1 LFFAID
7 FVTMQ
12 LKRRH
17 VLFGLMGLA
26 VPLVA
31 SSCTKS
37 ASSSSSG
44 SASSASTEA
53 TNPEKIRI
61 GYQVYAG
68 SELLAKGLGL
78 AQKTFPNSQV
88 EYLRFD
94 AGRDVNTALAA
105 KGIDFGVLGSTAAA
119 VGISS
124 GLAYNIVYLYDLIG
138 SAESLVV
145 KSNIKTIADLKGKKI
160 AVPFSSTSHY
170 SLLSLLKLEGIN
182 QNELTILDMVPP
194 DMLAAWQRGD
204 IDGGYLWQPTLDKMK
219 NNGGTI
225 LATSADLAKRGYA
238 TFDVAAVRT
247 EFAQQYPGV
256 LKQYVGML
264 NQATQLYKEKPQ
276 DAAKALAAELGVSA
290 DEALNLAKQSIWI
303 DSSEQSN
310 AKYLGTSSQPGAIAK
325 ALKDTADFMVAQ
337 KAIPTAPDQETY
349 QKRILYL

>member
-1 LFFAID
+1 
-7 FVTMQ
+7 MQ

-31 SSCTKS
+31 SSCS
-37 ASSSSSG
+37 GGSSNSSG
-44 SASSASTEA
+44 STAAAPSASLGTA
-53 TNPEKIRI
+53 TPAKIRI

-78 AQKTFPNSQV
+78 AKEVFPGSQI

-94 AGRDVNTALAA
+94 AGRDVNTAMAA

-138 SAESLVV
+138 SAEALVV

-170 SLLSLLKLEGIN
+170 SLLSLLKLEGID
-182 QNELTILDMVPP
+182 QKDLKVLDMVPP

-219 NNGGTI
+219 NSGGTI

-238 TFDVAAVRT
+238 TFDVAVVRS
-247 EFAQQYPGV
+247 EFAQQYPDV
-256 LKQYVGML
+256 LKKYVAML
-264 NQATQLYKEKPQ
+264 DQATKVYQDKPQ
-276 DAAKALAAELGVSA
+276 EAAKALAAELGVSA
-290 DEALNLAKQSIWI
+290 DEALNLAKQSIWL
-303 DSSEQSN
+303 DSSKQ
-310 AKYLGTSSQPGAIAK
+310 ADVKYLGTTSQPGAIAK

-337 KAIPTAPDQETY
+337 KAIPTAPNQETY

>member
-1 LFFAID
+1 
-7 FVTMQ
+7 MQ

-17 VLFGLMGLA
+17 ILFGLMGLA
-26 VPLVA
+26 VPFVA
-31 SSCTKS
+31 SSCTGG

-44 SASSASTEA
+44 STASEPSSTEA
-53 TNPEKIRI
+53 ATPEKIRI

-78 AQKTFPNSQV
+78 AKEAFSNSQV

-105 KGIDFGVLGSTAAA
+105 KGIDLGVLGSTAAA

-124 GLAYNIVYLYDLIG
+124 GLSYNIVYLYDLIG

-145 KSNIKTIADLKGKKI
+145 KSDIKTVADLKGKKI

-182 QNELTILDMVPP
+182 QNDLTILDMVPP
-194 DMLAAWQRGD
+194 DMLAAWQRDD
-204 IDGGYLWQPTLDKMK
+204 IDGGYLWQPTLDKIK
-219 NNGGTI
+219 NDGGTV

-238 TFDVAAVRT
+238 TFDVAVVRS
-247 EFAQQYPGV
+247 EFAQQYPDV
-256 LKQYVGML
+256 LKKYVEML
-264 NQATQLYKEKPQ
+264 DQATQVYRDNPQ

-290 DEALNLAKQSIWI
+290 DEALSLAKQSIWL
-303 DSSEQSN
+303 DSSEQAD
-310 AKYLGTSSQPGAIAK
+310 AKYLGTSTQPGAIAE
-325 ALKDTADFMVAQ
+325 ALKNTADFMVAQ
-337 KAIPTAPDQETY
+337 KAIPSAPDQETY